1 MELIPRPGYMDFLV
15 RNQQRQIIKV
25 VSGVRRCGK
34 STLFSLFRNNL
45 LQNGVRKE
53 QIQTINFED
62 IAYEELQE
70 YHALYRYISERLVP
84 GEWNYI
90 FLDEIQHVPH
100 FEKAVDSLFIKDKVD
115 IYLTGSN
122 AYFMSGDLATLL
134 SGRYVELKMLPLSF
148 KEYLSAEKQQG
159 SFSLGEL
166 YEKYTRDSSFP
177 YTLQLEGTER
187 NIREYLG
194 GIYNTILLKDVVAR
208 LGIADVNMLES
219 VTKYV
224 FANVGSLLSLRKI
237 ANSMVSAGRRID
249 SKTVERYL
257 KGLQDALLI
266 YQVDRFDLRGKEL
279 LKVNPKY
286 YVVDAALR
294 FFLVGRRGE
303 DTGHV
308 LENMV
313 YLELL
318 RRYEEVYVG
327 ALPGG
332 EVDFVVRDARG
343 LAYYQVAESTRQP
356 DVLERELKPLRS
368 LKDAY
373 PKYLLT
379 LDEINADADYEG
391 IRKKNALRWMLE
403 E

>member
-1 MELIPRPGYMDFLV
+1 MILLYH
-15 RNQQRQIIKV
+15 N
-25 VSGVRRCGK
+25 
-34 STLFSLFRNNL
+34 TLR
-45 LQNGVRKE
+45 
-53 QIQTINFED
+53 
-62 IAYEELQE
+62 
-70 YHALYRYISERLVP
+70 
-84 GEWNYI
+84 
-90 FLDEIQHVPH
+90 
-100 FEKAVDSLFIKDKVD
+100 
-115 IYLTGSN
+115 
-122 AYFMSGDLATLL
+122 
-134 SGRYVELKMLPLSF
+134 
-148 KEYLSAEKQQG
+148 
-159 SFSLGEL
+159 
-166 YEKYTRDSSFP
+166 
-177 YTLQLEGTER
+177 LEGAER
-187 NIREYLG
+187 NIREYLS
-194 GIYNTILLKDVVAR
+194 GIYNTVLLKDVVGR
-208 LGIADVNMLES
+208 LSIADVNMLES

-237 ANSMVSAGRRID
+237 ANSMVSAGRKID

-308 LENMV
+308 LKNMV

-327 ALPGG
+327 SLPGG

-356 DVLERELKPLRS
+356 DVLEGELKPLRS